1 MSFLVSAV
9 GAIHRYWP
17 ELSALL
23 DPPAREELMEILAD
37 AEADPTA
44 AARDIRELVKPFTP
58 PGHPAR
64 EALTPS
70 GVRFQP
76 SAVAP
81 SDSAQLLALLRTL
94 RTESQSLGLGTEA
107 APDTDPGEAP
117 ADAGPGE
124 TAPDA
129 EEDAA
134 PYRPDADPG
143 TTGPDA
149 SPRPAAPDAE
159 EDAAP
164 YRPDADDAWLLAEPA
179 VPAVSVD
186 LAADR
191 ARDLILLTDEHEVE
205 WIPAFQ
211 IDLDSGVPYP
221 VVVEIN
227 RLLSADADPWGAAD
241 WWLGSNVWLDA
252 APARLL
258 GTGADGALLSAARAE
273 IPDW

>member
-1 MSFLVSAV
+1 MSFLVSAI

-23 DPPAREELMEILAD
+23 DPPAREELMEILAA

-76 SAVAP
+76 STVAP
-81 SDSAQLLALLRTL
+81 SDSARLLVLLRAL
-94 RTESQSLGLGTEA
+94 RTESQSLGLGA
-107 APDTDPGEAP
+107 EAP
-117 ADAGPGE
+117 ADTGPGE
-124 TAPDA
+124 T
-129 EEDAA
+129 
-134 PYRPDADPG
+134 
-143 TTGPDA
+143 
-149 SPRPAAPDAE
+149 APDAE

-191 ARDLILLTDEHEVE
+191 ARDLILLTDEREVE
-205 WIPAFQ
+205 WIPSFQ
-211 IDLDSGVPYP
+211 IDLDSGAPYP

>member
-134 PYRPDADPG
+134 PADRTPTRARRGRTPLPAPQHRTPKRTPPRTARTPTTPG
-143 TTGPDA
+143 CWPSPPFPPCPWTSPRTGPA
-149 SPRPAAPDAE
+149 IS
-159 EDAAP
+159 
-164 YRPDADDAWLLAEPA
+164 
-179 VPAVSVD
+179 SC
-186 LAADR
+186 
-191 ARDLILLTDEHEVE
+191 
-205 WIPAFQ
+205 
-211 IDLDSGVPYP
+211 
-221 VVVEIN
+221 
-227 RLLSADADPWGAAD
+227 
-241 WWLGSNVWLDA
+241 
-252 APARLL
+252 
-258 GTGADGALLSAARAE
+258 
-273 IPDW
+273 